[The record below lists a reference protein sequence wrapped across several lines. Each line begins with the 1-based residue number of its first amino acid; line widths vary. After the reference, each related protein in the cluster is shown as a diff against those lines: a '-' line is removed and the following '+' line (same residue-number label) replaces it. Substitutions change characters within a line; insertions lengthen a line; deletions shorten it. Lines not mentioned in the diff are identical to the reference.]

1 MIEMNPVTERS
12 SPEEILSALK
22 TSPYWT
28 KLSRDLQDEA
38 TKNPAT
44 WLQSHPRLFYQ
55 YPSFFRELGRMYS
68 LRVLK
73 RRRFHA
79 FKNAMLVCVGR
90 IVARLAG
97 SKWVITHALAGNPPA
112 LQSVATRNYPSRRLT
127 LWGHKPENVTGNLRW
142 NHVKLIETEFTPPFQ
157 QMPKRPF
164 VMACR
169 PLCGLDLKYP
179 HTSCWTACRIRRA
192 YYGLM
197 AKVQELEAVW
207 AIAPNLDRRNR
218 RVREMLTKQL
228 ALIMET
234 CSS

>member
-1 MIEMNPVTERS
+1 MKPVTERS
-12 SPEEILSALK
+12 LPEEILSALK

-44 WLQSHPRLFYQ
+44 WLHFHPSLFYR
-55 YPSFFRELGRMYS
+55 YPTFFRDLNRMYS

-73 RRRFHA
+73 RQRFHA

-97 SKWVITHALAGNPPA
+97 SKWVITPALAGNPPA

-127 LWGHKPENVTGNLRW
+127 LWGHKPEDFEGKLRW
-142 NHVKLIETEFTPPFQ
+142 DHVKLIETEFTPPFQ
-157 QMPKRPF
+157 RMPKRPF

-169 PLCGLDLKYP
+169 PLCGYDLHYP
-179 HTSCWTACRIRRA
+179 HATCWLHCRIRRT

-197 AKVQELEAVW
+197 AKVQELEVVW

-228 ALIMET
+228 ALIMEWAG
-234 CSS
+234 S